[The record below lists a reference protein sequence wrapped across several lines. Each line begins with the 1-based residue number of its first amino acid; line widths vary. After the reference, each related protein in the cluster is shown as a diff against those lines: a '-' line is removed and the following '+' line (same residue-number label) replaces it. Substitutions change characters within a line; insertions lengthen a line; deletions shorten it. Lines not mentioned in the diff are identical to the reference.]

1 MEKVAQ
7 IKELMLS
14 VISECSG
21 RNGTDRFENLSFD
34 EFKNWFKNDIQYNS
48 PRTREMGEK
57 LIELFK

>member
-48 PRTREMGEK
+48 PKTREM
-57 LIELFK
+57 